1 MKLQKDLTN
10 EYLSKSSKSYDLEH
24 INFELEQIKKQLKP
38 SLDEMQAKLFSNIE
52 KLYTEQKVALVKD
65 IIEFLHINK

>member
-1 MKLQKDLTN
+1 
-10 EYLSKSSKSYDLEH
+10 
-24 INFELEQIKKQLKP
+24 
-38 SLDEMQAKLFSNIE
+38 MQAKLFSNIE